1 MNILVTGGAGLVGM
15 ALRRHLSAAGH
26 EVLATDITDFSRHD
40 PALVL
45 ADLGDHARLEQLV
58 VEKQIQA
65 IVHSGGISGPL
76 MQREFPRDVVRIN
89 VDSTAFLLDLARR
102 HGIGRFLLMS
112 SHVVYGHSDKAVISE
127 EDAVHPGTTYAASKV
142 AGEALVES
150 FAREFGVSAAALR
163 LTRVYGPHRRA
174 NCYLRQAIED
184 SLAGRTTVIPCDQS
198 FPYHFVSVEDVA
210 GATLAAL
217 EADDLTHAV
226 YNVGSGEVLTM
237 DEVRRIILDTVPNA
251 RIDLVEGR
259 DPAPEVQKD
268 FSLQRLAHDTGW
280 RPRYPLAAGLADYF
294 ERVLADGKV
303 LQ

>member
-1 MNILVTGGAGLVGM
+1 MNILLTGGAGLVGM

-26 EVLATDITDFSRHD
+26 KVLATDITDFSRQD
-40 PALVL
+40 LDLML

-58 VEKQIQA
+58 AEGQVQA

-76 MQREFPRDVVRIN
+76 MQRDFPRDVVRIN

-112 SHVVYGHSDKAVISE
+112 SHVVYGHSDKAIISE

-174 NCYLRQAIED
+174 NCYLRQALED
-184 SLAGRTTVIPCDQS
+184 SLAGRTTVIPCDPS
-198 FPYHFVSVEDVA
+198 FPYHFLSVEDVA

-217 EADDLTHAV
+217 AAGDLAHAV

-237 DEVRRIILDTVPNA
+237 DEVRRIILDVVPNA
-251 RIDLVEGR
+251 RIELVEGR

-268 FSLQRLAHDTGW
+268 FSLQRLADDTGW
-280 RPRYPLAAGLADYF
+280 RPRYPLATGLADYF
-294 ERVLADGKV
+294 QRAAADGKV

>member
-1 MNILVTGGAGLVGM
+1 MKVLVTGGAGLVGM
-15 ALRRHLSAAGH
+15 ALRRQLRAAGH
-26 EVLATDITDFSRHD
+26 SVLATDITDFSRHD
-40 PALVL
+40 HDLVL
-45 ADLGDHARLEQLV
+45 ADLDDHKRLEQMV
-58 VEKQIQA
+58 VEGQVEA

-76 MQREFPRDVVRIN
+76 MQRETPRSVVRIN

-102 HGIGRFLLMS
+102 HGLNRFLLMS
-112 SHVVYGHSDKAVISE
+112 SHVVYGHSEKAVISE

-184 SLAGRTTVIPCDQS
+184 SLAGRATIIPCDPS
-198 FPYHFVSVEDVA
+198 FPYHFLSVEDVA

-217 EADDLTHAV
+217 SAEKLDHAT

-237 DEVRRIILDTVPNA
+237 EAAREIMLAALPGA
-251 RIDLVEGR
+251 RIELVEGR
-259 DPAPEVQKD
+259 DPAPEVQND
-268 FSLQRLAHDTGW
+268 FSLQRLEEDAGW
-280 RPRYPLAAGLADYF
+280 RPQYPLAAGFADYY
-294 ERVLADGKV
+294 RRALADGKV
-303 LQ
+303 MQ

>member
-1 MNILVTGGAGLVGM
+1 MKVLVTGGAGLVGM
-15 ALRRHLSAAGH
+15 ALRRHLEAAGH
-26 EVLATDITDFSRHD
+26 SVLATDIANFSRHD
-40 PALVL
+40 PDLVL
-45 ADLGDHARLEQLV
+45 ADLDDHVRLEQMV
-58 VEKQIQA
+58 VEGGVQA

-76 MQREFPRDVVRIN
+76 MQRETPLNVMRIN
-89 VDSTAFLLDLARR
+89 VASTAFLLDLARR
-102 HGIGRFLLMS
+102 HSINRFLLMS

-184 SLAGRTTVIPCDQS
+184 SFAGKTTIIPCDTS
-198 FPYHFVSVEDVA
+198 FPYHFLSVEDVA

-217 EADDLTHAV
+217 ATEKLEHAT

-237 DEVRRIILDTVPNA
+237 DAVRDTILATVPGA
-251 RIDLVEGR
+251 RIELVEGR
-259 DPAPEVQKD
+259 DPAPEVQND
-268 FSLQRLAHDTGW
+268 FSLQRLAEDAGW
-280 RPRYPLAAGLADYF
+280 RPHYPLAAGFADYY
-294 ERVLADGKV
+294 RRALADGKV
-303 LQ
+303 MQ

>member
-15 ALRRHLSAAGH
+15 ALRRHLQAAGH
-26 EVLATDITDFSRHD
+26 NVLATDMTDFSRHD
-40 PALVL
+40 PDLAL

-58 VEKQIQA
+58 IEGQVQA

-76 MQREFPRDVVRIN
+76 MQREFPCDVVRIN

-184 SLAGRTTVIPCDQS
+184 SISGRTTVIPCDLS
-198 FPYHFVSVEDVA
+198 FPYHFLSVEDVA
-210 GATLAAL
+210 GATLATLA
-217 EADDLTHAV
+217 ADDLEHTI

-237 DEVRRIILDTVPNA
+237 DQVRRTILDVVPNA
-251 RIDLVEGR
+251 RIELVEGS
-259 DPAPEVQKD
+259 DAAPEMQKD
-268 FSLQRLAHDTGW
+268 FSLQRLAQDIGW
-280 RPRYPLAAGLADYF
+280 RPRYPLAAGFADYF
-294 ERVLADGKV
+294 KRASTDGKV

>member
-40 PALVL
+40 PDLVL

-174 NCYLRQAIED
+174 NCYLRQALED
-184 SLAGRTTVIPCDQS
+184 SLAGRTTVIPCDPS
-198 FPYHFVSVEDVA
+198 FPYHFLSVEDVA

-217 EADDLTHAV
+217 AAEDLAHAV

-237 DEVRRIILDTVPNA
+237 DEVRRIILDVVPNA
-251 RIDLVEGR
+251 RIELVEGR

-268 FSLQRLAHDTGW
+268 FSLQRLADDTGW
-280 RPRYPLAAGLADYF
+280 RPRYPLATGLADYVQ
-294 ERVLADGKV
+294 RAAADGKV

>member
-26 EVLATDITDFSRHD
+26 NVLATDITDFSRHD
-40 PALVL
+40 PDLVL
-45 ADLGDHARLEQLV
+45 ADLSDHSRLEQLV
-58 VEKQIQA
+58 SEGQVQA

-127 EDAVHPGTTYAASKV
+127 EDAVHPGTAYAASKV

-210 GATLAAL
+210 GAILAAL
-217 EADDLTHAV
+217 EADDLPHAV

-237 DEVRRIILDTVPNA
+237 DEVRRIILDIVPNA
-251 RIDLVEGR
+251 DVELVEGR

-268 FSLQRLAHDTGW
+268 FSLQRLTQGTGW

-294 ERVLADGKV
+294 ERALADGKV

>member
-26 EVLATDITDFSRHD
+26 EVLATDITDFSRQD
-40 PALVL
+40 PDLVL

-58 VEKQIQA
+58 IEGQVQA

-76 MQREFPRDVVRIN
+76 MQRDFPRDVVRIN
-89 VDSTAFLLDLARR
+89 VDSTASLLDLARR

-112 SHVVYGHSDKAVISE
+112 SHVVYGHSDKAIISE

-174 NCYLRQAIED
+174 NCYLRQAFED
-184 SLAGRTTVIPCDQS
+184 SLAGRTTVIPCDPS

-217 EADDLTHAV
+217 AVEDLAHAV

-237 DEVRRIILDTVPNA
+237 NEVRRIILDVVPNA
-251 RIDLVEGR
+251 RIELVEGR

-268 FSLQRLAHDTGW
+268 FSLQRLADDTGW
-280 RPRYPLAAGLADYF
+280 RPRYPLATGLADYF
-294 ERVLADGKV
+294 QRAAADGKV